1 MSYIVIE
8 IQKNA
13 NGQVGNIVTA
23 YEDKAAAENKYHTIL
38 AAAAISSIPIHSAVM
53 VNEQGFP
60 LHFESYKHEVQ
71 VEPEPESN

>member
-1 MSYIVIE
+1 MSYIVIQ

-38 AAAAISSIPIHSAVM
+38 AAAAISNLPTHSAIM
-53 VNEQGFP
+53 INEQGFP
-60 LHFESYKHEVQ
+60 LHFQHYNHED
-71 VEPEPESN
+71 